1 MLIKLS
7 LPTTDIYEVSSN
19 DIEAKDLTYIHEILE
34 EILTEILQ

>member
-19 DIEAKDLTYIHEILE
+19 DIETKDLTYIHEILE